1 MKTLKIDN
9 KKLLELLN
17 IELPKFTKYSGPLM
31 NLANRFIGGTKP
43 KVVGQMSELI
53 KEFDG
58 ETFKEWENWY
68 LKKYPEAIEAAVEK
82 IAQMLI
88 NFKDVLEKISKASI
102 KEWVRDLVIIK
113 TFVGLKNQE
122 AILKSV
128 PEYFKTESRFDISQ
142 ETKNSI
148 WGISAFILAI
158 ISVLSFVGKAGWA
171 GEGFDLI
178 ARSLFGWGFFII
190 PIAFVL
196 LGISFL
202 KSISRN
208 IYSSAVLGTLLFIM
222 AILAVFYIFG
232 KTDFDGRLV
241 QGGYLGIILGFPIL
255 ESVGFS
261 ASLIILLAAIFIALL
276 VTLNVPIYKLI
287 SKEEKEEKLVD
298 HVVVKKGNEAVTS
311 DDKKTVQETK
321 PVATVASKQA
331 KPEITDKEFVIK
343 NTKLGNWALPPV
355 ELLHSDQEEP
365 TTGDINASANIIKR
379 TLSNFGIDVEMGDR
393 KSV

>member
-128 PEYFKTESRFDISQ
+128 AEYFKTDYRTAKPAEESKGIDGFIGEKAVSIKPHTYLLKPELLEKIEAPIIVYEKTKTGLKISFP
-142 ETKNSI
+142 E
-148 WGISAFILAI
+148 
-158 ISVLSFVGKAGWA
+158 
-171 GEGFDLI
+171 DLI
-178 ARSLFGWGFFII
+178 KQS
-190 PIAFVL
+190 P
-196 LGISFL
+196 
-202 KSISRN
+202 KS
-208 IYSSAVLGTLLFIM
+208 
-222 AILAVFYIFG
+222 
-232 KTDFDGRLV
+232 
-241 QGGYLGIILGFPIL
+241 
-255 ESVGFS
+255 
-261 ASLIILLAAIFIALL
+261 
-276 VTLNVPIYKLI
+276 
-287 SKEEKEEKLVD
+287 
-298 HVVVKKGNEAVTS
+298 
-311 DDKKTVQETK
+311 
-321 PVATVASKQA
+321 PV
-331 KPEITDKEFVIK
+331 
-343 NTKLGNWALPPV
+343 
-355 ELLHSDQEEP
+355 
-365 TTGDINASANIIKR
+365 
-379 TLSNFGIDVEMGDR
+379 
-393 KSV
+393 